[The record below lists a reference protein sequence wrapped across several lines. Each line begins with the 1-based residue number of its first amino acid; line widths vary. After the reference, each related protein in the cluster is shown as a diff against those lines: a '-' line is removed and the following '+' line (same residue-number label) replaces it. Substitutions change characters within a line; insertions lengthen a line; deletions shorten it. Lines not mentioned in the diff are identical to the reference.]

1 MGTIGKRRN
10 KEEERKEEW
19 KNERKGLTHTGL
31 LMEGTIFREATPSE
45 SKTEND
51 ARVVLLSRLASRLL
65 SIFRS
70 ARSASRRKQIGNLIG
85 AAPVT

>member
-1 MGTIGKRRN
+1 MATEAARLEW
-10 KEEERKEEW
+10 KESRKE
-19 KNERKGLTHTGL
+19 KRKKRKTHLTHTGL